1 MAETPGAVIYYT
13 INGFKPEPF
22 EKLGPAASNTFK
34 YREPFRLPGGRKT
47 VKAVA
52 VAR

>member
-1 MAETPGAVIYYT
+1 MTETREATIYYT
-13 INGFKPEPF
+13 INGSKPEPF
-22 EKLGPAASNTFK
+22 EKLGHAASNTFK
-34 YREPFRLPGGRKT
+34 YREPFRLPAGRKT